1 MRAAAVCALPALLV
15 ACPLAWSVWESVSA
29 PHTGHSR
36 LPLAQLSVG
45 WIGTLSWTVPVAI
58 LAAALGW
65 MPGRLLHERL
75 QRGKGLLL
83 ATAVTAVALIPPYA
97 IFYCAWRA
105 CRPGTWVADWAASG
119 GHVGMLR
126 GAFLGWALVAWLWP
140 LAAWSV
146 AILAPCRRSDSDAAS
161 CLDPQRAHDRLMRAW
176 RRDWPA
182 LFTAI
187 AVMVLALVGETTSFD
202 VAQVIVASSELR
214 LLDAAG
220 VGGSELWCVAAA
232 PAAVAMVVGL
242 MMMVWWR
249 ARSSNRDVGTDD
261 ESGEMGEGMRGVHG
275 TRGSSGTGSARG
287 ACALVIVLV
296 TLSIVVPITVLVRD
310 GVASGAWRPF
320 MAIHGQAAAG
330 SLASAAMGGALGA
343 IVAGGTCVGA
353 LAARSAKWLVAAGLM
368 WACGAA
374 LPGVLVAR
382 AYESM
387 WNAWA
392 PLRHV
397 YDSPAIVPMAQVA
410 HAGIACWMLGIWM
423 AGRVPREAL
432 DVERIHGRG
441 AWDVMR
447 AHGPCVLASSVAG
460 SAIMTAYCAA
470 ETAIAS
476 RLLAPG
482 AERIAPMLLSAIHY
496 QDQSAVLASLPWMAL
511 VAVAMAAAAV
521 GAWSVASRAGRAV
534 AARHWVLL
542 IAGALGVL
550 QLPGCGD
557 NPSDPQP
564 LRATAARPD
573 APTDAIEVDP
583 RDRGGAGFGAMTSDI
598 SVSHDAP
605 PALDCIAVIGMRGRM
620 PGRLDYPRA
629 ADVAPDGSVVIIDKS
644 GRVQRFAPDGTMITG
659 WRMLRTDNGMP
670 TGVSV
675 DRHGRLWIADT
686 HEYRVLI
693 VAPDGRELG
702 SFGAYGRGDGE
713 FVYPTD
719 ILFLDDADPSRCRV
733 VVSEYGGN
741 DRLQWFDVAIDGDQG
756 VHARRVASLGRQG
769 SGAGEFLRPQSM
781 SRAPDGSIVVADACN
796 HRIVRVSADGQWL
809 GAVGEPG
816 RGLGQLAYPYGV
828 SVTSTG
834 DLLVAEF
841 GNNRIQCLDAKG
853 RGLWVRGGG
862 GRDEGRLVA
871 PWSVIATGEGA
882 IVVDAGNCR
891 VLHVRMPAGLER

>member
-15 ACPLAWSVWESVSA
+15 ACPLAWGVWESVSA
-29 PHTGHSR
+29 PQTGDSR
-36 LPLAQLSVG
+36 LPLAQLSAG
-45 WIGTLSWTVPVAI
+45 WVGTLAWTVPVAI
-58 LAAALGW
+58 IAAALGW
-65 MPGRLLHERL
+65 MPGRLLHGRL
-75 QRGKGLLL
+75 QRGQGLLL
-83 ATAVTAVALIPPYA
+83 ACAVTAVALVPPYA

-105 CRPGTWVADWAASG
+105 CRPGTWLADWAASG
-119 GHVGMLR
+119 GHVGVLR

-140 LAAWSV
+140 VAAWSV
-146 AILAPCRRSDSDAAS
+146 AILAPRRRADSDAAA
-161 CLDPQRAHDRLMRAW
+161 CLDPQLTHDRIARAW

-182 LFTAI
+182 LVTAI

-202 VAQVIVASSELR
+202 VAQVVTASSELR

-220 VGGSELWCVAAA
+220 VGGAELWRVAAA
-232 PAAVAMVVGL
+232 PAAVTMVVAWL
-242 MMMVWWR
+242 MMMWWR
-249 ARSSNRDVGTDD
+249 TRPSQRDAGTDD
-261 ESGEMGEGMRGVHG
+261 GSGDVAHGAHVARGAHAAHA
-275 TRGSSGTGSARG
+275 ARG
-287 ACALVIVLV
+287 ACALVIALV
-296 TLSIVVPITVLVRD
+296 ALSVVVPIAALVRD

-343 IVAGGTCVGA
+343 VVAGGTCVGA
-353 LAARSAKWLVAAGLM
+353 LGSRSARWLVAAGLM

-374 LPGVLVAR
+374 LPGVLVAG

-387 WNAWA
+387 WNASA
-392 PLRHV
+392 TLRHV

-410 HAGIACWMLGIWM
+410 HAGVVCWMLGIWM
-423 AGRVPREAL
+423 AGRIPREAI

-441 AWDVMR
+441 ALDSVR
-447 AHGPCVLASSVAG
+447 AHGPCILASSVAG
-460 SAIMTAYCAA
+460 AAIMTAYCAS

-482 AERIAPMLLSAIHY
+482 AARIAPMLLSAIHY

-511 VAVAMAAAAV
+511 VAVVMAAAAV
-521 GAWSVASRAGRAV
+521 GAWSWAGRAGRAAVVRHV
-534 AARHWVLL
+534 ALL
-542 IAGALGVL
+542 IAGAIGAL
-550 QLPGCGD
+550 QLPGCGEGAA
-557 NPSDPQP
+557 SPQP
-564 LRATAARPD
+564 PRATAVNPD
-573 APTDAIEVDP
+573 DPSGAIEIDP
-583 RDRGGAGFGAMTSDI
+583 LDRGGAGFGAMTSDI

-644 GRVQRFAPDGTMITG
+644 GRVQRFAPGGTMISG
-659 WRMLRTDNGMP
+659 WRMPRTDNGMP

-686 HEYRVLI
+686 HEHRVLI
-693 VAPDGRELG
+693 VAPEGRELG

-719 ILFLDDADPSRCRV
+719 ILFLDDADPTRCRV

-741 DRLQWFDVAIDGDQG
+741 DRLQWFDVAIDGDHG

-781 SRAPDGSIVVADACN
+781 SRAPDGTIAVADACN
-796 HRIVRVSADGQWL
+796 HRIVRVSADGDWL

-828 SVTSTG
+828 SVTGTG

-841 GNNRIQCLDAKG
+841 GNNRIQCLDAGG

-871 PWSVIATGEGA
+871 PWSVVATGEGM

-891 VLHVRMPAGLER
+891 VLHVRMPTGLER